1 MKNLFGGFGKV
12 FAFTFRHHVSSAA
25 YKRTLAILL
34 SILILVPA
42 AALPLA
48 EIFSKKG
55 EKRDVAV
62 ENWIVADLTGEE
74 DPDWSVLSYL
84 YPGSTVSVY
93 SDTESAFADDRPGRT
108 LCLVVNKDQNGYKFD
123 VLSPVVSLLDEKDAG
138 AAADVIRE
146 SAYLLVFA
154 RLDLENGLPP
164 ELVAP
169 VESDLLSPD
178 GEGTDPVSAARD
190 VVVVVV
196 PYVVLFLLY
205 FMILFFGIGVANSVI
220 MEKNSKLLDM
230 MLVSVRTDGM
240 LLGKVCAVALS
251 GVLQFVLYIAG
262 TVAGFAIGT
271 AIVKVLSPDT
281 TMGIIRFIESLSF
294 FKGVFS
300 VTNVLLTLLIFVAG
314 FFLYCALASVGGA
327 MAGKPEDLSSTN
339 LLFTVILVFSYMFTI
354 NPGGAGVRSSGW
366 VEWFPFTSILVLP
379 GKIILGEV
387 SPLRV
392 LGAFAVIVVTAVL
405 VIRLAAR
412 IYRMMAFYRGN
423 APKVGDVLK
432 SVFSKN

>member
-34 SILILVPA
+34 SLLILVPA
-42 AALPLA
+42 AAMPLA
-48 EIFSKKG
+48 EIFSKKE

-123 VLSPVVSLLDEKDAG
+123 VLSPAVSLLDEKDAD
-138 AAADVIRE
+138 AAADVIRDG
-146 SAYLLVFA
+146 AYLLVFS

-169 VESDLLSPD
+169 VESDLLSFD

-271 AIVKVLSPDT
+271 AIVKMINPDT

-327 MAGKPEDLSSTN
+327 MAGKPEDLGSTN

-354 NPGGAGVRSSGW
+354 NPGGSGVRSSGW